1 MTTYEIPRPVS
12 GDIVNLILDDHR
24 LMEDLL
30 RQMRGDVAERDTAR
44 LAFAELHV
52 AHARAEE
59 ELVLPRLRR
68 RRAITAHEQE
78 HGEEEHAEGHQEL
91 LALMQC
97 VGTDTNK
104 YDEAVEALSSVVYHH
119 LCEEELDVLSSA
131 REEIPERTRGEMGE
145 KWAARRNE
153 LLAAGC
159 GSIED
164 LKRIVAAAEKQGLL
178 DDEDSEGDD

>member
-1 MTTYEIPRPVS
+1 MTTYEIPRPIS
-12 GDIVNLILDDHR
+12 GDIVDLILDDHR

-30 RQMRGDVAERDTAR
+30 RQMRGAVDGRDTAR

-59 ELVLPRLRR
+59 ELVLPGLRR

-91 LALMQC
+91 LTLMQC
-97 VGTDTNK
+97 VGTDTKK
-104 YDEAVEALSSVVYHH
+104 YEEAVEALSSVVYHH
-119 LCEEELDVLSSA
+119 LCEEELDVLGSA
-131 REEIPERTRGEMGE
+131 REDVSATARTEMGE

-153 LLAAGC
+153 LLAEGC
-159 GSIED
+159 GSIQD
-164 LKRIVAAAEKQGLL
+164 LERIVSAAEKQGLL
-178 DDEDSEGDD
+178 DD